1 MNYFDRFNYK
11 SGRYINFYLPGYL
24 EENFYHSN
32 NKIIIKDKKYY
43 FNREIYLEFLDKLE
57 KDFSIDFPYN
67 PVLILFEYDQ
77 GHFSKTKRVVIE
89 LDANG
94 SDIKKVEEI
103 FEKIFELAKTNVSIR
118 DFSKALQKSSLREG
132 MLDKIIEGIDNSIL
146 TVVHNQTK
154 NLGKYSLK

>member
-1 MNYFDRFNYK
+1 M
-11 SGRYINFYLPGYL
+11 
-24 EENFYHSN
+24 
-32 NKIIIKDKKYY
+32 
-43 FNREIYLEFLDKLE
+43 DKLE
-57 KDFSIDFPYN
+57 KDFSIDYPYN

-89 LDANG
+89 LDSNG
-94 SDIKKVEEI
+94 SDIKKVGGI

-154 NLGKYSLK
+154 NLRKYSLK